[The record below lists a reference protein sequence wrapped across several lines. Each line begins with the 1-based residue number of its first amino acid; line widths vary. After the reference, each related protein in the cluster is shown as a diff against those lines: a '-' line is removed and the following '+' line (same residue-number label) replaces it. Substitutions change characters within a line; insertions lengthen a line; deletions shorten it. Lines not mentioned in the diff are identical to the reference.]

1 MLNIYSFL
9 TFVLLLNL
17 IIAILSSDFTEVS
30 ERGNLEN
37 ANTLYFHYHIRKPD
51 KYYSLLTSLAPPL
64 NVLVLVFLP
73 FLLYKRNSKLNKI
86 GTMIGFL
93 FYSVI
98 FVTLYTVFN
107 VALVIPLCYTR
118 LFFTLII
125 NIIIKRKFYKKGAL
139 VWLLW
144 VITGNF
150 YMLWIFFIHD
160 LPLFFK
166 SMYYPCTIKDRLDE
180 ITMEEVMLIDTQC
193 DLLISSGKD
202 YITHGELTESI
213 KGDLERINKKFRRNS
228 LLQQRNRSWNV
239 LQTLIG
245 KSAENIGLTKPA
257 GNTNSNNPSSNQS
270 SPGLKRAVTNANLG
284 ENVENEIN
292 VFVEVDKMEVFSFL
306 RQFNGIN
313 GMIDVKRLRFL
324 VSQIRLCKRFNLMKI
339 SKTKQN
345 KLINVIQVVEMLPVE
360 KSVVNIMGEQV
371 RNSKIFENVL
381 KKFIC

>member
-1 MLNIYSFL
+1 
-9 TFVLLLNL
+9 
-17 IIAILSSDFTEVS
+17 
-30 ERGNLEN
+30 
-37 ANTLYFHYHIRKPD
+37 
-51 KYYSLLTSLAPPL
+51 
-64 NVLVLVFLP
+64 
-73 FLLYKRNSKLNKI
+73 
-86 GTMIGFL
+86 
-93 FYSVI
+93 
-98 FVTLYTVFN
+98 
-107 VALVIPLCYTR
+107 
-118 LFFTLII
+118 
-125 NIIIKRKFYKKGAL
+125 
-139 VWLLW
+139 
-144 VITGNF
+144 
-150 YMLWIFFIHD
+150 MLWIFFIHD
-160 LPLFFK
+160 LPLFLK

-180 ITMEEVMLIDTQC
+180 ITMEEIMLIDTQC
-193 DLLISSGKD
+193 DVLISNGKD
-202 YITHGELTESI
+202 YITHGEMTESI
-213 KGDLERINKKFRRNS
+213 KVDLERINKKFRRNS
-228 LLQQRNRSWNV
+228 LLQQRNRAWNV

-245 KSAENIGLTKPA
+245 KTAENIGLTKSA